1 MPAPEAHNPTKSC
14 ETPFGLLGRSLG
26 HSWSAHIHRQL
37 GSFPYSLIEL
47 EPEDIEGFVRNAPW
61 RGLNV
66 TIPFKRNAADLADEK
81 SARVERLGVANT
93 LVRRDDGTI
102 FAENTDVLGFAWQL
116 ATFCRRHLDADA
128 EEVLSG
134 RKALVLGSGGASQ
147 AVQAALAEAG
157 ASVQVISRGSDDDYS
172 SITQRHADAVLL
184 VNTTPVGMFPNCPGT
199 PLPQGTL
206 EGLGSLIGVIE
217 VIYNPCRTQL
227 LMDAEALGIPC
238 EGGLRMLVAQAR
250 RSAELFLGSD
260 IEDELVEKI
269 VCDLANQMTNIALI
283 GMPGVGKTGSG
294 RRLARLLGRPFVDID
309 DAFSIEVGMSPAAYI
324 TTFGETAFREI
335 ETKVLA
341 DNAKRS
347 GLVIACGGGVVTVP
361 QNYALL
367 HQNSTIVMLER
378 PLEDLTVARRPLS
391 QQHGIEALAKV
402 RMPLYRAWADHTLTC
417 TGTPEGDAL
426 AMKEM
431 LGF

>member
-1 MPAPEAHNPTKSC
+1 MPATDASGQAKTSG
-14 ETPFGLLGRSLG
+14 TPFGLLGRRLV

-37 GSFPYSLIEL
+37 GSFPYGLIEL
-47 EPEDIEGFVRNAPW
+47 DPEDLEGFVRGASW

-66 TIPFKRNAADLADEK
+66 TIPYKRHAADLADEK
-81 SARVERLGVANT
+81 SAWVKRLGVANT
-93 LVRRDDGTI
+93 LVRRHDGTI

-116 ATFCRRHLDADA
+116 SAFCMRHFKADA
-128 EEVLSG
+128 RDVLVG

-147 AVQAALAEAG
+147 AVKAALAEAG
-157 ASVQVISRGSDDDYS
+157 AIVQVISRGSDNDYP

-184 VNTTPVGMFPNCPGT
+184 VNTTPVGMFPDCPAS
-199 PLPQGTL
+199 PLPSGTL
-206 EGLGSLIGVIE
+206 KGLGSLVGVLD

-227 LMDAEALGIPC
+227 LMDAERLGIPC

-250 RSAELFLGSD
+250 RSAELFLERD
-260 IEDELVEKI
+260 IEDDLVEKI
-269 VCDLANQMTNIALI
+269 VAGLAGQMTNIALI

-309 DAFSIEVGMSPAAYI
+309 DAFAIEVGMSSAAYI
-324 TTFGETAFREI
+324 TAYGEPAFRQL
-335 ETKVLA
+335 ETKVLS

-347 GLVIACGGGVVTVP
+347 GLVIACGGGVVTAP
-361 QNYALL
+361 QNYGLL

-378 PLEDLTVARRPLS
+378 PLEDLSVARRPLS

-402 RMPLYRAWADHTLTC
+402 RMPLYREWADHTLAC

-426 AMKEM
+426 AMRDL
-431 LGF
+431 LGL